1 MFGYTCARLNVR
13 VGRGSFV
20 LAHWLHVSS
29 VTAVSFILTRVEVAS
44 GLHLVEA
51 QVGRVT
57 GSRTSVAPSARLSVP
72 RNLNASSTSHAM
84 LWPTQ

>member
-1 MFGYTCARLNVR
+1 MHAKRSLAGTSKALSKDLYKRDVWLHMRARLNVR

-57 GSRTSVAPSARLSVP
+57 GSRTP
-72 RNLNASSTSHAM
+72 
-84 LWPTQ
+84 